1 MCFVPHGVF
10 VAPLDTRAAAEAAFS
25 ANGIS
30 FRHGGHAHDVAR
42 SGILGHACPLQ
53 LHPPEHSRPRATVAL
68 MSQTKC
74 WTAWATRGFPAGWID
89 RLGARGAESR
99 LLERGVRRTGF
110 RGRKSEVRGRRSEV
124 TVESYEKAFRCHPVL
139 VRDVPDRLCRS
150 PRLLGFERDAFCEDG
165 AGREESQRLCAG
177 LADGLTHWERG
188 VQSAGGQR
196 AARISR

>member
-1 MCFVPHGVF
+1 MRSRECWSG
-10 VAPLDTRAAAEAAFS
+10 EC
-25 ANGIS
+25 
-30 FRHGGHAHDVAR
+30 GG
-42 SGILGHACPLQ
+42 
-53 LHPPEHSRPRATVAL
+53 
-68 MSQTKC
+68 
-74 WTAWATRGFPAGWID
+74 
-89 RLGARGAESR
+89 
-99 LLERGVRRTGF
+99 TGF

-196 AARISR
+196 AARISRWCKVHQLW